1 MNSNANANKA
11 ATTAAQAAINELNGA
26 AVAARSGNVQGVVNK
41 TAKTIKGAIQAN
53 NAATTAANIATRSP
67 TDPNVSRAIQ
77 ANISAKIANNAAKN
91 ARNLM
96 NAVARAQENVIR
108 TFLAKNRQRRN

>member
-1 MNSNANANKA
+1 MNSNASANRRANKG
-11 ATTAAQAAINELNGA
+11 AQAAISGLNGA
-26 AVAARSGNVQGVVNK
+26 AVAARSGYVQGVVNN
-41 TAKTIKGAIQAN
+41 TTKTIKGAIQAN
-53 NAATTAANIATRSP
+53 NAAVVAANIATRSP

-77 ANISAKIANNAAKN
+77 ANNSANIANNATKN

-108 TFLAKNRQRRN
+108 RFLAKNRQRRN